1 MLFRS
6 NFTMSMKVV
15 CWNIRGLK
23 DARKLHRIKSFLS
36 PLKAN
41 IIVLTESHAN
51 TKTTPLLEKTFLDYQ
66 VISTSCSTTPFQGV
80 SALISRDIEVSDILL
95 DHEGRWLRLKAA
107 KGTIAIRLCA
117 VYAPAKIGCREV
129 WFKNN
134 LPLLTKN
141 TDLLLGDFNCILDP
155 ATDKFGGSI
164 YKGRQGASVLQKAIM
179 EGGLVDIYHLNK
191 VTTASNYTWIS
202 GDRKTAT
209 RIDKAFIHNT
219 KKSLVTH
226 FATISQPRISD
237 HNPICFALWEHH

>member
-1 MLFRS
+1 
-6 NFTMSMKVV
+6 MKVV

-66 VISTSCSTTPFQGV
+66 VISTSCSTTPFQRV

-179 EGGLVDIYHLNK
+179 EGGLVDFYHLNK
-191 VTTASNYTWIS
+191 VLRQVIIRGFLGIEKQQQELTKHSFITQKRAWSPTSRPSASLGFRTTILY
-202 GDRKTAT
+202 
-209 RIDKAFIHNT
+209 
-219 KKSLVTH
+219 
-226 FATISQPRISD
+226 
-237 HNPICFALWEHH
+237 ALPFVEHH